1 MFNYKFKYRCHIVVK
16 EEARWLHRVH
26 FQQRD
31 TRYRRADS
39 PLLKIY
45 AKVKREYTKERRYI
59 CVELLP
65 IGGDTLAIVRDWSP
79 APIRVAN
86 AEETEIVFEWWPPP
100 LICVHPPDHDGHQVA
115 LMKPSVLWEEVEVQ
129 EDQDEGAD
137 RLDSLY
143 PMNIKRRTDKQSAHI
158 TKAVCLPEQLS

>member
-65 IGGDTLAIVRDWSP
+65 IGGDTLAIVRD
-79 APIRVAN
+79 
-86 AEETEIVFEWWPPP
+86 
-100 LICVHPPDHDGHQVA
+100 
-115 LMKPSVLWEEVEVQ
+115 
-129 EDQDEGAD
+129 
-137 RLDSLY
+137 
-143 PMNIKRRTDKQSAHI
+143 
-158 TKAVCLPEQLS
+158 